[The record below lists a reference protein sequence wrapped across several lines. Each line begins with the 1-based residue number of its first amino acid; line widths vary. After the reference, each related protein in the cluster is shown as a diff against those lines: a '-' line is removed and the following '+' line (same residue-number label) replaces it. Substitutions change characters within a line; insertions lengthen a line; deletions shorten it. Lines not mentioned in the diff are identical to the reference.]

1 VIGWYQDDE
10 LFLQHSR
17 NQLLHDH
24 AERLKK
30 ELTLSK
36 VSIVYYEIEV
46 KHRELIEEGRTDV

>member
-1 VIGWYQDDE
+1 MIGWYHDDE

-17 NQLLHDH
+17 NQLLHDE

-36 VSIVYYEIEV
+36 VCTIYYEIEG
-46 KHRELIEEGRTDV
+46 KHRELI